1 VVPLQ
6 SLIMLSHALSLAC
19 NVPHVIFHTIKVVE
33 GVREEFEVALD
44 VLHEVAF
51 DGLEVLGQGF
61 IKELH
66 ISLGGDLEH
75 S

>member
-1 VVPLQ
+1 
-6 SLIMLSHALSLAC
+6 MLSHALSLAC
-19 NVPHVIFHTIKVVE
+19 NVPHVVFHAIEVVE

-44 VLHEVAF
+44 VLNEVAF

-66 ISLGGDLEH
+66 VCLGGDLEH
-75 S
+75 A